1 MKLDVNTLSLGRV
14 AHTVDRT
21 EQGTDGTGAASAA
34 SFSVGNG
41 GIQP

>member
-1 MKLDVNTLSLGRV
+1 MRLDVNAFSLGRV
-14 AHTVDRT
+14 ARTADIT

-34 SFSVGNG
+34 SFPVGNG